1 MAVEYCHTGNHHID
15 LDWNCDGEYDKNDQW
30 VCGDCLAEM
39 EEADE
44 V

>member
-1 MAVEYCHTGNHHID
+1 MSIAIQATIID

-44 V
+44 G